1 MNKDDVAEVMAKP
14 IAQHLLLNSPIP
26 ARLAYV
32 GVDGD
37 PRVVPVGFLWDGEKV
52 SVGSATTS
60 AKVEAL
66 RRNPRVAITIDTEDL
81 PPRVLLIRGAAEVEV
96 VDGVAEE
103 FIKASK
109 KRIPDDAWEGWLQGQ
124 HALYRQMALIT
135 VEPDWAKLIDFET
148 TIPKAQADMIRE
160 LQR

>member
-1 MNKDDVAEVMAKP
+1 MNKDDVAEVMTKP
-14 IAQHLLLNSPIP
+14 IAQQLLLNSPIP

-52 SVGSATTS
+52 SVGSAVTS

-66 RRNPRVAITIDTEDL
+66 RQNPRVAITIDTEDL
-81 PPRVLLIRGAAEVEV
+81 PPRVLLIRGAAKVEV

-103 FIKASK
+103 FIRASK
-109 KRIPDDAWEGWLQGQ
+109 KRVPDEAWEGWLQGQ
-124 HALYRQMALIT
+124 HALYDQMALIT
-135 VEPDWAKLIDFET
+135 IEPDWAKLIDFET
-148 TIPKAQADMIRE
+148 TIPKAQADMIRAR
-160 LQR
+160 QG

>member
-1 MNKDDVAEVMAKP
+1 MNKDDIAKVMAKP
-14 IAQHLLLNSPIP
+14 IAQHLLLDSPIP

-52 SVGSATTS
+52 SVGSAVTS

-66 RRNPRVAITIDTEDL
+66 RQNPRVAITIDTEDL
-81 PPRVLLIRGAAEVEV
+81 PPRVLLIRGAAKVEV

-109 KRIPDDAWEGWLQGQ
+109 KRVPDEVWEGWLQGQ
-124 HALYRQMALIT
+124 HALYSQMALIT
-135 VEPDWAKLIDFET
+135 IEPDWAKLIDFET
-148 TIPKAQADMIRE
+148 TIPKAQEDMIRAR
-160 LQR
+160 QG

>member
-1 MNKDDVAEVMAKP
+1 MNKDDVAEVMAMP
-14 IAQHLLLNSPIP
+14 IAQRLLLNSPIP
-26 ARLAYV
+26 VRLAYV

-52 SVGSATTS
+52 SVGSAVTS

-66 RRNPRVAITIDTEDL
+66 RQNPRVAITIDTEDL
-81 PPRVLLIRGAAEVEV
+81 PPRVLLIRGAAKVEV

-109 KRIPDDAWEGWLQGQ
+109 KRVPDEAWEGWLQGQ
-124 HALYRQMALIT
+124 HALYREMALIT
-135 VEPDWAKLIDFET
+135 IEPDWAKLIDFET
-148 TIPKAQADMIRE
+148 TIPKAQEDMIRA
-160 LQR
+160 LQG